1 MSQPETKIPTSQ
13 RTKARQAAVTPLPAG
28 LPPALLVIFYIAI
41 GSLPLWLAEEQV
53 GGFWRKLS
61 SGLAMVAFAL
71 LMVQFVL
78 SSRIASITGRLGTD
92 TLQQVHQLAA
102 KIITVA
108 LLLHPVFYVMP
119 TVASDPLAAGMR
131 LVQMFTNG
139 AYASGVLAWVMLL
152 GLTAAAMLRNWLPVR
167 YEAWRLTHGLGAA
180 ALAAAGLHHAVNVG
194 SYSDDITLAQLW
206 IVMVAFSFVC
216 VAYLYLVRPWQL
228 GQRPYYVSHVLRL
241 GEGVWGVT
249 LWPAKLQPIGVFARG
264 MKPKVTEAL
273 SFEAGQYAWVTIG
286 TSPFVLSDHPLFIA
300 SAPSDRPRFKFV
312 IEEAG
317 DFSKAL
323 GQIPVGTRAYIDGP
337 YGGFTLSAAQS
348 RMPRGKQAA
357 GFAFIAMGAGIAP
370 MLSFLR
376 QAKAD
381 GETRPL
387 RLLYGNQSVSRI
399 VAREELAAME
409 GEMDFRVR
417 HVLSEPPY
425 EWDGGTGA
433 LDAAAIGDWIDWSLP
448 EDWVYCL
455 CGPAAMIAAAE
466 QALASRGVPRARIM
480 SEQLNYE

>member
-1 MSQPETKIPTSQ
+1 M
-13 RTKARQAAVTPLPAG
+13 TPLPAG
-28 LPPALLVIFYIAI
+28 LPPALLVIFYLVI
-41 GSLPLWLAEEQV
+41 GSLPLLLAEEQV

-61 SGLAMVAFAL
+61 SGMAMVAFAL
-71 LMVQFVL
+71 LTVQFVL
-78 SSRIASITGRLGTD
+78 SSRLAGITGRLGAG
-92 TLQQVHQLAA
+92 TLMQFHQRAA
-102 KIITVA
+102 KVITVA
-108 LLLHPVFYVMP
+108 LLVHPVLYVIP
-119 TVASDPLAAGMR
+119 TLAKDPGAALHR
-131 LVQMFTNG
+131 LVEMFTNG

-152 GLTAAAMLRNWLPVR
+152 GLTASAMLRDWLPVR

-180 ALAAAGLHHAVNVG
+180 AMAAAGLHHAVNVG

-206 IVMVAFSFVC
+206 IVMVAFSFVTI
-216 VAYLYLVRPWQL
+216 VYLYLVRPWKL
-228 GQRPYYVSHVLRL
+228 GQSPYYVSHVLRL

-286 TSPFVLSDHPLFIA
+286 TSPFVLSDHPMFIA
-300 SAPSDRPRFKFV
+300 SAPADRPRFKFV

-323 GQIPVGTRAYIDGP
+323 GQIPIGTRAYIDGP
-337 YGGFTLSAAQS
+337 YGGFTLSAAES
-348 RMPRGKQAA
+348 RLPRGKRAA
-357 GFAFIAMGAGIAP
+357 GFAFIAVGVGIAP

-376 QAKAD
+376 DRKME

-387 RLLYGNQSVSRI
+387 RLLYGNRSASQI
-399 VAREELAAME
+399 VAREELTAME
-409 GEMDFRVR
+409 TEMDFRVR

-433 LDAAAIGDWIDWSLP
+433 LDTAAIDGWIDWREPGEWL
-448 EDWVYCL
+448 YFL
-455 CGPAAMIAAAE
+455 CGTAAMIEAAE
-466 QALASRGVPRARIM
+466 QALAARGVPLSHIRF
-480 SEQLNYE
+480 EQLNYD

>member
-1 MSQPETKIPTSQ
+1 MSQPEPESPTSQ
-13 RTKARQAAVTPLPAG
+13 RAAARPAAFTPLPAG
-28 LPPALLVIFYIAI
+28 LPPVLLVIAYVAI
-41 GSLPLWLAEEQV
+41 GSMPLWLAEEQV

-78 SSRIASITGRLGTD
+78 SSRLATITGRLGAD

-102 KIITVA
+102 KVITVA
-108 LLLHPVFYVMP
+108 LLVHPVFYVLP
-119 TVASDPLAAGMR
+119 TVADDPLAAGMR

-152 GLTAAAMLRNWLPVR
+152 GLTVSALLRDWLPVR
-167 YEAWRLTHGLGAA
+167 YEAWRLIHGFGAA

-206 IVMVAFSFVC
+206 IVMVALSFVC

-228 GQRPYYVSHVLRL
+228 GQKPYYVSHVLRL
-241 GEGVWGVT
+241 GEGIWGVT

-264 MKPKVTEAL
+264 MRPKVTQAL
-273 SFEAGQYAWVTIG
+273 SFEAGQYVWVTIG
-286 TSPFVLSDHPLFIA
+286 TSPFVLSDHPMFIA

-357 GFAFIAMGAGIAP
+357 GFAFIAVGAGIAP

-376 QAKAD
+376 QRKAE

-387 RLLYGNQSVSRI
+387 RLLYGNRSAARI

-417 HVLSEPPY
+417 HVLREPPY
-425 EWDGGTGA
+425 EWDGGTGT
-433 LDAAAIGDWIDWSLP
+433 LDAATIGEWLDWRAP

-455 CGPAAMIAAAE
+455 CGPAAMIDAAE
-466 QALASRGVPRARIM
+466 QVLAARGVPRARIM
-480 SEQLNYE
+480 SEQLNCE